1 MDRELQSSGDAAG
14 VRFVHEGVAVG
25 LRNDVGEPVALVA
38 IPGLNIPPSR
48 AAIESI
54 TTQSGRSGRW
64 VFGVLVVLVAAGL
77 TGVLAWTYEQSRP
90 AATPDDDALLLAST
104 EPTPSAPAPPSAPP
118 PSTGPPPAAPAAALW
133 TDAEADVRQARQ
145 HPRRPRPAWSARSA
159 SDSAV
164 TVEHAGGA
172 AGLPD
177 VEVRAAMVPL
187 HERLRR
193 CHAEVFG
200 SGPVTDRRIV
210 AHLTIRGAT
219 VASIAPRSNIRSPR
233 LWSCL
238 RGVLLTARFGR
249 APSYAEATV
258 ILRFGPPL

>member
-1 MDRELQSSGDAAG
+1 MDRELQSSGDAFAAG

-25 LRNDVGEPVALVA
+25 LRNDVGEPVVLVA
-38 IPGLNIPPSR
+38 IPALNIPPSQ

-64 VFGVLVVLVAAGL
+64 IFGVLAAAGL
-77 TGVLAWTYEQSRP
+77 MGGLAWAYEQSRP
-90 AATPDDDALLLAST
+90 AATPDDDALLLASV

-118 PSTGPPPAAPAAALW
+118 PLTGHPPAAPAAALW
-133 TDAEADVRQARQ
+133 SDAEADVRQARQ
-145 HPRRPRPAWSARSA
+145 HPRRPRPARSARSA

-200 SGPVTDRRIV
+200 RGPVTDRRIV

-219 VASIAPRSNIRSPR
+219 VASIAPRSSIRSPR

-238 RGVLLTARFGR
+238 RGVLMTARFGR

-258 ILRFGPPL
+258 TLHFGPPS